1 MSGVCAVLGAVTS
14 PAAATSSA
22 PTTLSALDLEP
33 RLAEHRGELTGYCY
47 RMLGSAFD
55 AEDAVQ
61 ETLLRAWK
69 GVDGFE
75 GRSALRSWLYR
86 IATNVCLTMI
96 EGRGRRAR
104 PMDLS
109 ASAWEP
115 VEASLR
121 ARRPEDTWL
130 EPMVDERVLP
140 AAGDPAD
147 IAVARESIR
156 LAFVAA
162 LQHLPPRQRAVLILR
177 DVLRWKADEVAA
189 LLETTTASVN
199 SALQRARATLAER
212 PDADRPADLDADHRE
227 LLEDY
232 VRAFE
237 AYDMDAFVALL
248 ADDVTQNMP
257 PFEMW
262 LDGSEDIVAWML
274 GPGHQCRGS
283 RLVPVPLNG
292 SPGFAHYK
300 PIGPGGSLVPFALVA
315 LELAGGRVHR
325 ITSFLDTRLF
335 GHFGIPSA
343 PPRR

>member
-1 MSGVCAVLGAVTS
+1 MRVTTTTGALT
-14 PAAATSSA
+14 P
-22 PTTLSALDLEP
+22 DELEP
-33 RLAEHRGELTGYCY
+33 RLAAHRAELTGYCY

-61 ETLLRAWK
+61 DTMVRAWK
-69 GVDGFE
+69 GVEGFE
-75 GRSALRSWLYR
+75 GRSGLRSWLYR

-96 EGRGRRAR
+96 ETRGKRAR

-109 ASAWEP
+109 AAAWEP
-115 VEASLR
+115 VEASL
-121 ARRPEDTWL
+121 ARSRPEDTWL

-140 AAGDPAD
+140 EAGDPAD

-177 DVLRWKADEVAA
+177 DVLRWKADEVAG
-189 LLETTTASVN
+189 LLGTTTASVN

-212 PDADRPADLDADHRE
+212 PDVGRTEVLDDSHRA
-227 LLEDY
+227 LLEEY

-237 AYDMDAFVALL
+237 AYDIEAFVELL
-248 ADDVTQNMP
+248 AADVTQNMP
-257 PFEMW
+257 PFELW
-262 LDGSEDIVAWML
+262 LAGADDIAAWML

-283 RLVPVPLNG
+283 RLVPVTANG
-292 SPGFAHYK
+292 SPAFVHYK
-300 PIGPGGSLVPFALVA
+300 PIGAHGELVPFAIQA
-315 LELAGGRVHR
+315 LELADGKIAR

-335 GHFGIPSA
+335 GLFGFPA
-343 PPRR
+343 EPPARG

>member
-1 MSGVCAVLGAVTS
+1 VTTS
-14 PAAATSSA
+14 DAT
-22 PTTLSALDLEP
+22 TTMTTFELEP
-33 RLAEHRGELTGYCY
+33 RLAAHRAELTGYCY

-61 ETLLRAWK
+61 DTMVRAWK
-69 GVDGFE
+69 GIDGFE
-75 GRSALRSWLYR
+75 GRSQLRSWLYR

-96 EGRGRRAR
+96 ESRGKRAR

-115 VEASLR
+115 VEASL
-121 ARRPEDTWL
+121 ARRRSEDTWL
-130 EPMVDERVLP
+130 EPMVDDRVLP
-140 AAGDPAD
+140 QAGDPAD

-177 DVLRWKADEVAA
+177 DVLRWKAEEVAA
-189 LLETTTASVN
+189 LLESTTASVN

-212 PDADRPADLDADHRE
+212 PDLDRAQPLDESHRA
-227 LLEDY
+227 LLEEY

-237 AYDMDAFVALL
+237 AYDIDAFVELL
-248 ADDVTQNMP
+248 AAEVTQNMP

-262 LDGSEDIVAWML
+262 LEGADDIAAWML

-283 RLVPVPLNG
+283 KLVPVAANG
-292 SPGFAHYK
+292 SAAYVHYK
-300 PIGPGGSLVPFALVA
+300 PIGRDGALVPFAVQA
-315 LELAGGRVHR
+315 LELGDGRITR

-335 GHFGIPSA
+335 DLFGFPRT
-343 PPRR
+343 PPA